1 MANTKSLKPI
11 TSAEVPRIFDGAC
24 IDRLAAIG
32 ALPESANRKCFAQG
46 VREAARIYLR
56 EVRAPNVNKL
66 HAEIAALHA
75 AAQHERYGQ
84 VADLLEKLSPQAFR
98 LLSSRRLSVQLPAS
112 TDLREPHRQRI
123 ACEAVFRLSQ
133 RGGAMVKDRLRG
145 PDKRSCKWRPLLVG
159 PKPRRHVPKR
169 DAERNF
175 IMWLQ
180 HAWLKATGK
189 CPSRA
194 ANARRPG
201 PFTLMVREALKLVG
215 GGHADAVGLI
225 NELNRRRKISPVRH
239 QN

>member
-1 MANTKSLKPI
+1 VST
-11 TSAEVPRIFDGAC
+11 EPRTDVLHSFDDAC
-24 IDRLAAIG
+24 INRLADKAR
-32 ALPESANRKCFAQG
+32 LPADADRERFAEG

-75 AAQHERYGQ
+75 AAQHKRYGQ
-84 VADLLEKLSPQAFR
+84 VAELLERLSPQAFH
-98 LLSSRRLSVQLPAS
+98 LLSTRGLRVQLPTP

-133 RGGAMVKDRLRG
+133 RGGAKVEDRLRG

-180 HAWLKATGK
+180 HAWLEATGK
-189 CPSRA
+189 RPSRA
-194 ANARRPG
+194 ANASRPG

>member
-1 MANTKSLKPI
+1 VSTEPRTNVLHSL
-11 TSAEVPRIFDGAC
+11 DDAC
-24 IDRLAAIG
+24 INRLADK
-32 ALPESANRKCFAQG
+32 LPADADRERFAEG

-56 EVRAPNVNKL
+56 EVWAPNVNKL

-75 AAQHERYGQ
+75 AAQHKRYGQ
-84 VADLLEKLSPQAFR
+84 VADLLEMLSPQAFR
-98 LLSSRRLSVQLPAS
+98 LLSSQRLSVQLPAP
-112 TDLREPHRQRI
+112 TDLREPRRQRS

-133 RGGAMVKDRLRG
+133 RGGAIVKDRLRG
-145 PDKRSCKWRPLLVG
+145 PDKRSRKWRPLLVG
-159 PKPRRHVPKR
+159 PDPRRHVPKR

-180 HAWLKATGK
+180 IAWLEATGA
-189 CPSRA
+189 PPGLA

-225 NELNRRRKISPVRH
+225 NQLNRSRKISPVRH